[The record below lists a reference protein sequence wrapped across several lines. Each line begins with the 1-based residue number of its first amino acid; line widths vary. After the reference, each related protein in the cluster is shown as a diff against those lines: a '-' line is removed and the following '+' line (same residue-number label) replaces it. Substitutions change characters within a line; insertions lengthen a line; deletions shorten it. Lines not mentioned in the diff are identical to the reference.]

1 MNVHLTVQVPRTPE
15 LNQNIDRF
23 QRKLDG
29 LLFAFQPELVQLQGR
44 LVRHTS
50 REGVMCRLNL
60 HLPTGQL
67 SSEVAAVTAQAA
79 FRAASG
85 ELTRQLN
92 KHKQRLRETRPRLH
106 LAAAATRGRWR
117 AQSATSRVAAAEFTP
132 GRWRAQSAA
141 SRIAALNGYFGAHE
155 QHLLAFVRRQIE
167 LRERLG
173 ELPAGWLDPYEVLN
187 EVVVAALGA
196 RPGAQSANRG
206 RWFLLLAAA
215 AMRRL
220 AKAYGDQPHGQP
232 MHSLDQAVPDFQR
245 AAAEAVA
252 GDDDEATRLQDVV
265 ASDHADPEETAA
277 ASETMERLAAALAGL
292 PRQPRHDL
300 VLYLLEG
307 FRPQELAQLTKRSE
321 ADVLESL
328 ERAEAALR
336 AQPELPQLLA
346 DRLHPL
352 RPSAPRAA
360 SGARRARALVPQRA

>member
-1 MNVHLTVQVPRTPE
+1 MNVHLTVQVPRSPE
-15 LNQNIDRF
+15 LNQIMDRF
-23 QRKLDG
+23 QHKLDG

-50 REGVMCRLNL
+50 REGVSCRLNL

-67 SSEVAAVTAQAA
+67 SSEEAAGTAQAA
-79 FRAASG
+79 FRAASN

-117 AQSATSRVAAAEFTP
+117 AQSAASRVAAAEATP
-132 GRWRAQSAA
+132 TRWRPQPAA
-141 SRIAALNGYFGAHE
+141 SRAAALNGYLGAHE
-155 QHLLAFVRRQIE
+155 QHLLGFVRRQIE

-173 ELPAGWLDPYEVLN
+173 ELPVGWLDPYEVLN

-196 RPGAQSANRG
+196 RPGAQAANRG

-220 AKAYGDQPHGQP
+220 AKAYSDQPHGQP
-232 MHSLDQAVPDFQR
+232 THSLDQAAPAFRR
-245 AAAEAVA
+245 ATAFV
-252 GDDDEATRLQDVV
+252 GDEDEVLRLQDVV
-265 ASDHADPEETAA
+265 ASDHANPEETAV

-336 AQPELPQLLA
+336 QQPELPQLLA
-346 DRLHPL
+346 DRLRPL
-352 RPSAPRAA
+352 PARAPRAPA
-360 SGARRARALVPQRA
+360 GARRARALVPQRA